1 MARRRSRRPRPLG
14 ALLDNVQPWQI
25 AVGVAAVGGA
35 IWFLTRKK
43 PQEAV
48 NVTVAV
54 PQEAEAPATDLVV
67 TGSSAPPAQTGVT
80 PMQTASDFVGP
91 PAPPPASPS
100 APQVRPTMPFRKPV
114 RRAGPAT
121 GLQSQR
127 RPASS
132 GVAAYAKAKM
142 AKAERAKSGAPNTD
156 PCVGLTGRDALDCR
170 AASAQVD
177 LDFNTSKVR
186 F

>member
-1 MARRRSRRPRPLG
+1 M
-14 ALLDNVQPWQI
+14 I
-25 AVGVAAVGGA
+25 A
-35 IWFLTRKK
+35 
-43 PQEAV
+43 
-48 NVTVAV
+48 
-54 PQEAEAPATDLVV
+54 
-67 TGSSAPPAQTGVT
+67 
-80 PMQTASDFVGP
+80 
-91 PAPPPASPS
+91 PPASPS
-100 APQVRPTMPFRKPV
+100 APQIRPAMPFRKG
-114 RRAGPAT
+114 RKAGPAT

-177 LDFNTSKVR
+177 LDFNTSKVS